1 MSKDEQQSVQQDAAE
16 NPKVNAKKAAP
27 VRRSTVNTSRAR
39 KTEAAHAGTRV
50 DDPLRE
56 HRTEHSKATRTD
68 GARRGKSREKAATGA
83 RQTAYRA
90 RETVEQVK
98 EAPPVGIVA
107 SWVAFAATVICN
119 VSFELLRLGG
129 TTSAEVSGQV
139 FAWFT
144 PAGYAFSIW
153 TLIYLALGVW
163 LISIT
168 RNFLKDG
175 PRTYAQEGLFCASCA
190 LNIAWLATFHFEH
203 VASALVVII
212 LLWGVLA
219 ALYAAEHRARAP
231 LARRAPVS
239 LYLGWISVA
248 SIANAANLSAR
259 TLGDVTMLGEVS
271 TVALAVIALLAG
283 YAMCRIADDK
293 VFPLVIIWATVAV
306 GVHLIDASPATAT
319 AVFSVTVVG
328 ALLTYLR
335 PETLIHKKEAAA

>member
-1 MSKDEQQSVQQDAAE
+1 MSKDDQRDIQRDVTE
-16 NPKVNAKKAAP
+16 NPKVSAKKAAP
-27 VRRSTVNTSRAR
+27 VRRSTVNTSRTR
-39 KTEAAHAGTRV
+39 KAEDAHTETHDGT
-50 DDPLRE
+50 PSRE
-56 HRTEHSKATRTD
+56 HRAEHSKATRTD
-68 GARRGKSREKAATGA
+68 EARRGKRREKAVAGA
-83 RQTAYRA
+83 RQTVYRA
-90 RETVEQVK
+90 RETVEQAK

-107 SWVAFAATVICN
+107 SWIAFAATIICN

-129 TTSAEVSGQV
+129 TTSAEVSNQV

-168 RNFLKDG
+168 RNFLKEG
-175 PRTYAQEGLFCASCA
+175 PKTYAQEGLFCASCA

-219 ALYAAEHRARAP
+219 ALYATEHRARAP

-259 TLGDVTMLGEVS
+259 TLGNVTMLGEVS
-271 TVALAVIALLAG
+271 TVALTVVVLLAG
-283 YAMCRIADDK
+283 YAMCRMADDK

>member
-1 MSKDEQQSVQQDAAE
+1 MNKDDQRSVQQHAE
-16 NPKVNAKKAAP
+16 ESPKANAKKAAP
-27 VRRSTVNTSRAR
+27 VRRSTINTNRAR
-39 KTEAAHAGTRV
+39 KAESAHAETHGDTPSRKRQ
-50 DDPLRE
+50 P
-56 HRTEHSKATRTD
+56 EHSKATQASETR
-68 GARRGKSREKAATGA
+68 REKAVAGA
-83 RQTAYRA
+83 RQTVYRA
-90 RETVEQVK
+90 RETAEQVK

-107 SWVAFAATVICN
+107 SWIAFAATVICN

-129 TTSAEVSGQV
+129 TTSAEVSNQV

-168 RNFLKDG
+168 RNFLKEG

-203 VASALVVII
+203 VAGALVVII

-259 TLGDVTMLGEVS
+259 TLGNVTMLGEVS
-271 TVALAVIALLAG
+271 TVALTVVVLLAG

-293 VFPLVIIWATVAV
+293 VFPLVIIWAAVAV

>member
-1 MSKDEQQSVQQDAAE
+1 MSKDDQQSVRQDATE
-16 NPKVNAKKAAP
+16 NPKVSAKKAAP
-27 VRRSTVNTSRAR
+27 VRRSTVNTSRTR
-39 KTEAAHAGTRV
+39 KAEDAYTEANDGA
-50 DDPLRE
+50 PSRE
-56 HRTEHSKATRTD
+56 HRAKHSKAARTD
-68 GARRGKSREKAATGA
+68 EAHRGKRQGEVGVGV
-83 RQTAYRA
+83 RQTVYRA
-90 RETVEQVK
+90 RETVEQAK
-98 EAPPVGIVA
+98 EVPPVGIVA
-107 SWVAFAATVICN
+107 SWIAFAATIICN

-129 TTSAEVSGQV
+129 TTSAEVSNQV

-168 RNFLKDG
+168 RNFLKEG
-175 PRTYAQEGLFCASCA
+175 LRTYAQEGLFCVSCA

-203 VASALVVII
+203 VAGALVVII

-259 TLGDVTMLGEVS
+259 TLGDVAMLDEVS
-271 TVALAVIALLAG
+271 TVALTVVVLLAG
-283 YAMCRIADDK
+283 YAMCRMADDK

-306 GVHLIDASPATAT
+306 GVHLINASPATAT
-319 AVFSVTVVG
+319 AVLSVTVVG

-335 PETLIHKKEAAA
+335 PETLIHKKQAAA